1 MELPLRYQSAQV
13 FYEFLVVEPCA
24 NLHSSILFTFHDLFL
39 LLNPMCCTMPAKIP
53 KMHVRQDK
61 KVLKNPFFRAFDIYY
76 VYINFLLKNF
86 LFFSAF

>member
-1 MELPLRYQSAQV
+1 MR
-13 FYEFLVVEPCA
+13 
-24 NLHSSILFTFHDLFL
+24 
-39 LLNPMCCTMPAKIP
+39 CTMPAKIP